1 MVGLA
6 VLVLRYG
13 LDALDKTRTAFSD
26 KKVRCTA
33 HELVAFSDNKPP
45 PPHTKW
51 THRVPHPVLIGH
63 AASLTPY

>member
-45 PPHTKW
+45 PLILSGHT
-51 THRVPHPVLIGH
+51 
-63 AASLTPY
+63 ASLTPY